1 MALTTDQIFG
11 LELKA
16 RLHADDLRKEV
27 AAHPG
32 TTPAFKLIDDAKLSD
47 AKAFDQVG
55 DLLKGLRGSWDM
67 GAADLVRDGFKREA
81 RAYDKAQTYVL
92 AVVEAPATD
101 DLVTDEAA
109 A

>member
-1 MALTTDQIFG
+1 MALTTDDLFR
-11 LELKA
+11 LELKV
-16 RLHADDLRKEV
+16 RMHADDLRKEV

-32 TTPAFKLIDDAKLSD
+32 ETPAFKLVDEAKLSD

-67 GAADLVRDGFKREA
+67 GAADLVRDGFKRES

-92 AVVEAPATD
+92 AVIDAVAADPVVED
-101 DLVTDEAA
+101 AA
-109 A
+109 